1 MKKFLFFLFIILF
14 ILMFNITLLD
24 ILITIKNILAI
35 LLNGAIPII
44 IAIIAYFF
52 KQWLSFKKSYRES
65 LLKCKW
71 IVQQN
76 MSLLV
81 FLKQNDIDID
91 KKLLIDKL
99 ELIPPYLEYYSKFID
114 DVLRNNLISYNAH
127 IIQLK
132 VSINYDKQFLS
143 RISTIQNSLFQS
155 LSGQITLVDD
165 VFKNPLSF
173 FTLAYIINF
182 IVNKY
187 LKPNK

>member
-44 IAIIAYFF
+44 IAIIAYFL
-52 KQWLSFKKSYRES
+52 KQWLSFKKSYREA

-132 VSINYDKQFLS
+132 VSINYDKQFLF

>member
-44 IAIIAYFF
+44 IAIIAYFL

-165 VFKNPLSF
+165 VIKNTLSF

>member
-1 MKKFLFFLFIILF
+1 
-14 ILMFNITLLD
+14 
-24 ILITIKNILAI
+24 
-35 LLNGAIPII
+35 
-44 IAIIAYFF
+44 
-52 KQWLSFKKSYRES
+52 
-65 LLKCKW
+65 
-71 IVQQN
+71 

>member
-44 IAIIAYFF
+44 IAIIAYFL

>member
-44 IAIIAYFF
+44 IAIIAYFL

-143 RISTIQNSLFQS
+143 GISTIQNSLFQS

>member
-44 IAIIAYFF
+44 IAIIAYFL

-81 FLKQNDIDID
+81 FLKQNDINID